1 MHVSAEALGIRSAA
15 RLIEAGAEEI
25 LIPCTG
31 DLDEAIDKAAGVPDP
46 VTVHVPANRV
56 DDVDRVVARLDANG
70 IHRALVVSGNPGH
83 GEGTRTVYEL
93 IERFRGHGIHVS
105 VGAYPESYFTLTSSA
120 HRARSAAIVLDKQAA
135 GAERVITQASFS
147 VGNMQASFSVGN
159 MQAWLRVVRARGVVM
174 PVHVGVMVRVP
185 RRVFRAVMR
194 NARAEVF
201 SHPRVRAANRV
212 SLDLFLR
219 MLRSRLPDSVAFV
232 RQVGG
237 LPEMGGGDGF
247 HVFSYGADATRLITA
262 ALALSPPHARQS
274 E

>member
-31 DLDEAIDKAAGVPDP
+31 DLDEAIDKAAGVADP

-56 DDVDRVVARLDANG
+56 DDVERVVARLDASG
-70 IHRALVVSGNPGH
+70 IQRALVVSGNPGH
-83 GEGTRTVYEL
+83 GEGVRTVYEL
-93 IERFRGHGIHVS
+93 IERFRNQGIHVS

-120 HRARSAAIVLDKQAA
+120 HRAKSAAIVLDKQAA

-147 VGNMQASFSVGN
+147 VGNMRQ
-159 MQAWLRVVRARGVVM
+159 WLQTARARGVVI

-185 RRVFRAVMR
+185 RRVFQAVMR

-219 MLRSRLPDSVAFV
+219 MLRSRLPDPVEFV
-232 RQVGG
+232 RQVGAS
-237 LPEMGGGDGF
+237 PEMGGDDGF
-247 HVFSYGADATRLITA
+247 HVFSYGADASRLIDA
-262 ALALSPPHARQS
+262 ARSLSTPHAY
-274 E
+274 